1 MKLKKLLALFMAAM
15 MLCAFVGCGSKD
27 TDPAKIDVDLQYY
40 LDDVKQAPETC
51 GYLYLPKCDD
61 ADIAA
66 YLASAD
72 GRAATLAAAK
82 TYDTDNITFS
92 ELFTIV
98 QFEGWEDGGDPI
110 EGEVMAGVQ
119 IYSKGVPTKMT
130 AIVKTAEGK
139 FYHTDFPEP
148 LPVMACFVQSSE
160 DKSVVFG
167 VGMGSCALYDG
178 KIYGLHYF
186 NHRPL
191 TVKDTNRLRDFTAK
205 EFIKIEV
212 KQW

>member
-15 MLCAFVGCGSKD
+15 MLCIFVGCGSKD
-27 TDPAKIDVDLQYY
+27 TDPGKIDVDL
-40 LDDVKQAPETC
+40 LDYVSGSKQAPESC

-82 TYDTDNITFS
+82 TYDTANITFS

-119 IYSKGVPTKMT
+119 IYSAGVPTKMT

-148 LPVMACFVQSSE
+148 LPVMACFAQSSE
-160 DKSVVFG
+160 DKPVVFG

-178 KIYGLHYF
+178 KIYGLQYF
-186 NHRPL
+186 EHEDL
-191 TVKDTNRLRDFTAK
+191 TVNDVARLSL
-205 EFIKIEV
+205 IHI
-212 KQW
+212 